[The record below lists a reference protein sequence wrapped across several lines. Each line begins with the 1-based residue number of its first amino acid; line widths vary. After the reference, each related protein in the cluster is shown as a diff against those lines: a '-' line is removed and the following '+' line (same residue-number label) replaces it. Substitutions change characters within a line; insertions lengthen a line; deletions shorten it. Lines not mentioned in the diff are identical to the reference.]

1 LLDTSGIKAQ
11 LALLVDP
18 RLPPSGI
25 YHLLHSYSP
34 QAVTASL
41 LASDSLVVKEH
52 IQLFLAKLRY
62 MRPALNGNDLTK
74 MGVPIGPNIKEILNL
89 LHNARLDEKVISKQ
103 GEEEMVREWIN

>member
-1 LLDTSGIKAQ
+1 
-11 LALLVDP
+11 
-18 RLPPSGI
+18 
-25 YHLLHSYSP
+25 
-34 QAVTASL
+34 
-41 LASDSLVVKEH
+41 
-52 IQLFLAKLRY
+52 